1 MWFKRKDDK
10 PQDQP
15 QTPET
20 GLPPVTEAPPN
31 APEGAHPGAPHTPP
45 AEAPKK
51 GFLARAWEA
60 LNKPVFDQ
68 DEEWAIKTR
77 ERMAETRKV
86 LVNQVAVLVMG
97 RGKIDDDL
105 LDELEEILITADV
118 GVDTTEELLT
128 MLRKRARDEAMTPQ
142 QIPAA
147 LAAFLEERLGEAQPL
162 SIQKDKLN
170 VIMVVGVNGV
180 GKTTTIGKL
189 ASRMQLQGHPVIVA
203 AADTFRAAAI
213 DQMEVWGERAGVE
226 VIRHKHGGDS
236 AAVVFDA
243 IKAAQARGKEILLI
257 DTAGRLHNKLNLM
270 EELRKIRKIIDRE
283 LPGAEPQVLLV
294 LDATTGQN
302 GLKQAEV
309 FKEATG
315 LTGVILTKLD
325 GTAKGGVIFSIKQTL
340 GIPVQIIGIGE
351 KVEDLGDFD
360 PKVFVNALFGKEEQ
374 PQEEASAP

>member
-10 PQDQP
+10 PQDP
-15 QTPET
+15 QQHSPTPET

-31 APEGAHPGAPHTPP
+31 APEGAHPGAPHSPP
-45 AEAPKK
+45 EAPKK

-147 LAAFLEERLGEAQPL
+147 LAAFLEERLGDAQPL

-325 GTAKGGVIFSIKQTL
+325 GTAKGGVLVALAEKFGL
-340 GIPVQIIGIGE
+340 PVHAIGVGE
-351 KVEDLGDFD
+351 KADDLRPFEAQKFAQSLLG
-360 PKVFVNALFGKEEQ
+360 LEQ
-374 PQEEASAP
+374 GADE

>member
-1 MWFKRKDDK
+1 MWFKKK
-10 PQDQP
+10 EPQQSPPP
-15 QTPET
+15 QAE
-20 GLPPVTEAPPN
+20 GLPPVTEAPPQ
-31 APEGAHPGAPHTPP
+31 APEGAHPGAPHEP
-45 AEAPKK
+45 AQPKK

-60 LNKPVFDQ
+60 LNKPVFDE

-118 GVDTTEELLT
+118 GVETTDELLGI
-128 MLRKRARDEAMTPQ
+128 LRRRARDEAMKPEE
-142 QIPAA
+142 IPAA

-162 SIQKDKLN
+162 RIQPGQLN
-170 VIMVVGVNGV
+170 ILMVVGVNGV

-189 ASRMQLQGHPVIVA
+189 ASRIQLQGHPVIVA

-226 VIRHKHGGDS
+226 VIRHKQGGDS

-243 IKAAQARGKEILLI
+243 IKAAQARNKEVLLI

-360 PKVFVNALFGKEEQ
+360 PKMFVNALFGKEEQ
-374 PQEEASAP
+374 QEPEPSAP